1 MWIMGILN
9 PIKIPKKTCRVR
21 TPGIFPVYIYSHPFY
36 GIVTFEHWIN
46 VTELQYK
53 LGFIIYHVEDMIR
66 YLRNLSRPYPCR
78 IHTLQFVT
86 NTKLLI
92 MKVI

>member
-9 PIKIPKKTCRVR
+9 PIKIPKKKCRVR
-21 TPGIFPVYIYSHPFY
+21 TPGIFPVYIYSHPFS

-53 LGFIIYHVEDMIR
+53 
-66 YLRNLSRPYPCR
+66 
-78 IHTLQFVT
+78 
-86 NTKLLI
+86 
-92 MKVI
+92 